1 MGEIEELENR
11 KFTLQAEIE
20 ASASGAAEQIRKAGE
35 EAVSSIQKQ
44 TDAIEGKMKS
54 ILKDTLETGL
64 AVGEMMAIQ
73 KNSEEA
79 GKELKALMAEVKWQ
93 LGGK

>member
-1 MGEIEELENR
+1 MLGEVAELEKR
-11 KFTLQAEIE
+11 KFTLQTEIE

-35 EAVSSIQKQ
+35 EAVCSIQKQ

-73 KNSEEA
+73 KKGEEA
-79 GKELKALMAEVKWQ
+79 GKELEEFMAIVYF
-93 LGGK
+93 